1 MPKPL
6 NYFDIEIYG
15 GVLVTRVHSN
25 VGSVPLRLFG
35 VEINALRTYLT
46 ELGATNL
53 LFEIQPTSALSPE
66 QIRGMVFFAREVR
79 QRGGACAFC
88 GGGAEVQKAL
98 SRFGLSKPTDWSPAL
113 ADGLIALGGAAAS
126 PLMPA
131 YVPVPAAPGVPAP
144 AGVAAIPPV
153 QASPASVR
161 AALTP
166 AAPASR
172 PAPGQTNRPPAPWKP
187 PQRGLFLPAHEIT
200 LRAHH
205 RQPILVTSRVCS
217 HLAQQIRAVS
227 NQLDYSVW
235 AFVFM
240 HDHFHL
246 LVQSQRLN
254 YEIGDYVDSIKKA
267 FQEKAVELLAED
279 APQVLGRLR
288 SQQGGRLIYDFW
300 QRTSG
305 QNRNVEYSLP
315 VRPLIKH
322 LHENPVRK
330 GLVLTPLEW
339 KWSSAGS
346 YAGRPLQELQH
357 DPVPPELLGD

>member
-6 NYFDIEIYG
+6 NYFDIEIHG
-15 GVLVTRVHSN
+15 GVLVTRVHSS

-35 VEINALRTYLT
+35 VEINALRSYLT
-46 ELGATNL
+46 ELGATHL
-53 LFEIQPTSALSPE
+53 LFEIQPTSALNAE

-113 ADGLIALGGAAAS
+113 ADGLIALGGAAAY
-126 PLMPA
+126 PIMPA
-131 YVPVPAAPGVPAP
+131 HVPVPSPPGVSVPAGGMVPPVPTSPAPAQAVRMPATPALRPAP
-144 AGVAAIPPV
+144 AG
-153 QASPASVR
+153 
-161 AALTP
+161 
-166 AAPASR
+166 
-172 PAPGQTNRPPAPWKP
+172 QTNRASTPWQP

-227 NQLDYSVW
+227 DQLNYSVW

-254 YEIGDYVDSIKKA
+254 YEIGDYVDAIKKA

-315 VRPLIKH
+315 VRPLINH

-330 GLVLTPLEW
+330 GLVATPLEW